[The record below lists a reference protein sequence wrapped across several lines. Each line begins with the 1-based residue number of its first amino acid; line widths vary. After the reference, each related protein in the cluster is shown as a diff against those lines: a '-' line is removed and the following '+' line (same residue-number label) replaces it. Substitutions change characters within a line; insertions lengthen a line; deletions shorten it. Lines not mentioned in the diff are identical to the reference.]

1 MYKIIID
8 SCGEFT
14 PHMKEDKEHFAHVA
28 LTLQVGSWE
37 QIDDETFDQRI
48 FLKKMKDSKEPPHSA
63 CPSPAAY
70 LAAIEDTDADNVYI
84 ITLSAKLSGSYNAA
98 VLAKGLYEEDHED
111 EEDDQK
117 NIHVFDSKSASIGQT
132 LIAQHIEAA
141 EKEGLLFDEVIKKVD
156 AFIKE
161 EHTFFVLESLDTLR
175 KAGRLGSL
183 KAMLATTLSIKPVM
197 GSTPEGSIQQLGQAR
212 GMVRSLDKMVECMVQ
227 VTAHPQDKV
236 VAISHCNAPDTA
248 SSLKEKVKRT
258 GLFKDVFVLDTDG
271 VASMYAGPGGVIMAV

>member
-1 MYKIIID
+1 MYKIIVD

-14 PHMKEDKEHFAHVA
+14 PAMKADAEHFAHVA
-28 LTLQVGSWE
+28 LTLQVGDWE
-37 QIDDETFDQRI
+37 QADDATFDQKI

-70 LAAIEDTDADNVYI
+70 LEAIEDTEAEHVYI

-98 VLAKGLYEEDHED
+98 VLAKSLYEEDHED
-111 EEDDQK
+111 DDDMK
-117 NIHVFDSKSASIGQT
+117 KIHVFDSKSASIGQT
-132 LIAQHIEAA
+132 LIAQIIAQAEEAGKTF
-141 EKEGLLFDEVIKKVD
+141 EEVIKIADV
-156 AFIKE
+156 FIKG

-183 KAMLATTLSIKPVM
+183 KAMLASTLSIKPVM

-212 GMVRSLDKMVECMVQ
+212 GMIRALDKMVDCMAE
-227 VTAHPQDKV
+227 VTLNPGERV
-236 VAISHCNAPDTA
+236 VAISHCSAPDTA

-258 GLFKDVFVLDTDG
+258 GLFKDVFVVDTDG
-271 VASMYAGPGGVIMAV
+271 VSSLYAGPGGVIMAV

>member
-14 PHMKEDKEHFAHVA
+14 PAMKADTGHFSHVP

-37 QIDDETFDQRI
+37 QMDDETFDQGV
-48 FLKKMKDSKEPPHSA
+48 FLKKMKESKEPPHSA

-70 LAAIEDTDADNVYI
+70 LSEIEDTDADHVYI

-98 VLAKGLYEEDHED
+98 VLAKNLYDEDNED
-111 EEDDQK
+111 EDDRKQV
-117 NIHVFDSKSASIGQT
+117 HVFDSKSASIGQT
-132 LIAQHIEAA
+132 LIAQIVQQAEEAGQSFEEVVHTA
-141 EKEGLLFDEVIKKVD
+141 DE
-156 AFIKE
+156 FIKG
-161 EHTFFVLESLDTLR
+161 EHTFFVLESLETLR

-183 KAMLATTLSIKPVM
+183 KAMLASTLSIKPVM

-212 GMVRSLDKMVECMVQ
+212 GMLRALDKMVDCMTE
-227 VTAHPQDKV
+227 VTLNPGERV
-236 VAISHCNAPDTA
+236 VAISHCAAPDTA

-258 GLFKDVFVLDTDG
+258 GLFKDVFVVDTDG
-271 VASMYAGPGGVIMAV
+271 VASMYAGPGGIIMAV

>member
-1 MYKIIID
+1 MYNIIVD

-14 PHMKEDKEHFAHVA
+14 PAMKDDTDHFAHVA
-28 LTLQVGSWE
+28 LSLQVGDWE
-37 QIDDETFDQRI
+37 QMDDETFNQKL
-48 FLKKMKDSKEPPHSA
+48 FLKKMKESKEPPHSA

-70 LAAIEDTDADNVYI
+70 LSAIEDTDADHVYI

-98 VLAKGLYEEDHED
+98 VLAKSLYEEDHED
-111 EEDDQK
+111 EDDMK
-117 NIHVFDSKSASIGQT
+117 KVHVFDSKSASIGQT
-132 LIAQHIEAA
+132 LIAQIVEQA
-141 EKEGLLFDEVIKKVD
+141 EKSGNSFEDTIKIADE
-156 AFIKE
+156 FIKG

-183 KAMLATTLSIKPVM
+183 KAMLASTLSIKPVM

-212 GMVRSLDKMVECMVQ
+212 GMIRALDKMVDCLTE
-227 VTAHPQDKV
+227 VTMNPGERV
-236 VAISHCNAPDTA
+236 VAISHCSAPDTA

-271 VASMYAGPGGVIMAV
+271 VSSMYAGPGGVIMAV

>member
-1 MYKIIID
+1 MYKIIVD

-14 PHMKEDKEHFAHVA
+14 PEMKADTDHFAHVA

-37 QIDDETFDQRI
+37 QADDETFDQKV

-70 LAAIEDTDADNVYI
+70 LAAIEDTDAENIYI
-84 ITLSAKLSGSYNAA
+84 ITLSARLSGSYNAA
-98 VLAKGLYEEDHED
+98 VLAKSLYEEDHED
-111 EEDDQK
+111 DDEQK

-132 LIAQHIEAA
+132 LIAQQIAIGEQ
-141 EKEGLLFDEVIKKVD
+141 EGLSFKEVIRRAD
-156 AFIKE
+156 SFIKE

-197 GSTPEGSIQQLGQAR
+197 GSTPEGSIQQLAQAR
-212 GMVRSLDKMVECMVQ
+212 GMIRSLDKMVECMVE
-227 VTAHPQDKV
+227 VTPHPSDKV

-271 VASMYAGPGGVIMAV
+271 VSSLYAGPGGVIMAV

>member
-1 MYKIIID
+1 MYKIIVD

-14 PHMKEDKEHFAHVA
+14 RHMDEDKAHFSHIP
-28 LTLQVGSWE
+28 LTLQVGSYE
-37 QIDDETFDQRI
+37 QKDDSTFDQKV

-63 CPSPAAY
+63 CPSPASY
-70 LAAIEDTDADNVYI
+70 LAAIEEAEADNIYI
-84 ITLSAKLSGSYNAA
+84 VTLSAKLSGSYNAA
-98 VLAKGLYEEDHED
+98 VLARSLYQEEHED
-111 EEDDQK
+111 DEGPLK
-117 NIHVFDSKSASIGQT
+117 RIHVFDSRSASIGQT
-132 LIAQHIEAA
+132 LIAEHIEQE
-141 EKEGLLFDEVIKKVD
+141 EKKGLTFDEVIRAVD
-156 AFIKE
+156 SFIRE

-212 GMVRSLDKMVECMVQ
+212 GMIRSLDRMVDCMVQ
-227 VTAHPQDKV
+227 VTSHPDQKV

-258 GLFKDVFVLDTDG
+258 GLFKDVFVLETAG
-271 VASMYAGPGGVIMAV
+271 VSSMYAGDGGVIMAV